1 MMIINFSRVFLKN
14 VQVTRKYNYN
24 NSTVVVVTTRKY
36 QSTTT
41 PNFERK
47 PNFIDRNRRQIINM

>member
-1 MMIINFSRVFLKN
+1 MIIINFSRVFLKN

-24 NSTVVVVTTRKY
+24 NSTGVVTTRK